1 MTLDD
6 IFFDDNPVHILRA
19 LLKTPIFKILE
30 YAWLRDNKSVGK
42 LIGNKVV
49 INFVKKQKDLL
60 KILRKVEI
68 DEIKKSRKS
77 IGNKSRKSI
86 QASVV
91 PNESD
96 GLLKIFYN
104 NSFQTK
110 IYLNVPF
117 F

>member
-6 IFFDDNPVHILRA
+6 IFFDDSPVHILRA
-19 LLKTPIFKILE
+19 QLKTPIFKILE

-77 IGNKSRKSI
+77 IGRKSRVSI
-86 QASVV
+86 QANIM

-96 GLLKIFYN
+96 G
-104 NSFQTK
+104 FQK
-110 IYLNVPF
+110 YSYKN
-117 F
+117 